1 MFWPTPYLMTTQ
13 LHLGGDDGT
22 HIVLPLAPPGD
33 ERVPGFRPA
42 PVAAAASKHESQEA
56 GTSSGYGEIESVDRN
71 PQTGDAL
78 AVASNR
84 GVTRYP
90 WGTETYR
97 ERIEH
102 RTSDRHPETTS
113 VTSTYEIK
121 IELENR
127 VLLLEGKTTFSS
139 DLDNFYYQYTRSL
152 RENGQLVRTRTWA
165 ETFLRDYQ

>member
-1 MFWPTPYLMTTQ
+1 
-13 LHLGGDDGT
+13 
-22 HIVLPLAPPGD
+22 
-33 ERVPGFRPA
+33 
-42 PVAAAASKHESQEA
+42 
-56 GTSSGYGEIESVDRN
+56 
-71 PQTGDAL
+71 
-78 AVASNR
+78 
-84 GVTRYP
+84 
-90 WGTETYR
+90 
-97 ERIEH
+97 
-102 RTSDRHPETTS
+102 